1 MGMNK
6 SLGRHQGSHTSLFV
20 GEYLYLERVK
30 KGQKGQR
37 EGGVRGNPAKAG
49 KGEGTF

>member
-6 SLGRHQGSHTSLFV
+6 SWADIRVPTPLFFV
-20 GEYLYLERVK
+20 GEYLYLESVK
-30 KGQKGQR
+30 KGQIGQR
-37 EGGVRGNPAKAG
+37 EGGVRGNPAKAE